1 MTNKKIKQKVKI
13 GDTRYDIQF
22 DIDTIAGLNTILSS
36 KMDKE
41 LVVGSFTAHNN
52 YLPLAVLDTDGKY
65 YLKANTNF
73 KFDSSKENYILTQ
86 AGT

>member
-1 MTNKKIKQKVKI
+1 MANKKIKQRVKI
-13 GDTRYDIQF
+13 DGTRYDIQA
-22 DIDTIAGLNTILSS
+22 DINTIAGLNTILSS

-41 LVVGSFTAHNN
+41 LTVGNFSAHNN
-52 YLPLAVLDTDGKY
+52 YLPLAVLEEDGKY

-73 KFDSSKENYILTQ
+73 KLDNSKTNYILTQ